1 MTISTTRFAA
11 VIAVALCWLAASL
24 SASAIEIQEV
34 TSPKGIKAWLVEVHA
49 LPLIAMNFSFGA
61 GGATDPD
68 DKLGISHFLS
78 GMLDEGAGELDS
90 EAFRVRLDELSLR
103 LSFESRCR

>member
-34 TSPKGIKAWLVEVHA
+34 TSPKGIKAWLVEEHA

-61 GGATDPD
+61 GGATVHDRLWVKSSAALPR
-68 DKLGISHFLS
+68 KSSAVILAMPS
-78 GMLDEGAGELDS
+78 GEPW
-90 EAFRVRLDELSLR
+90 SLR
-103 LSFESRCR
+103 A